1 MRVKKEMKTVKFTVG
16 RKLWFGFMS
25 VVIIMIVIGV
35 VGFLS
40 LKNVNTK
47 YDFLIND
54 RMHKVI
60 LLEEQRSD
68 ENDLAKNIRGYMLY
82 GSQSYIK
89 ELEKA
94 QQRIAERFNELD
106 QTLKS
111 STMQDSLVAIRE
123 ASTEY
128 DKVLQNIL
136 DQKRV
141 GNNEGALAVGMRGAK
156 YQESISDN
164 INSMVDFQ
172 RQQQEKLEKE
182 VANYTK
188 SASILMGVLIALG
201 IIGSIIITAVISRL
215 IRVPVSQMT
224 AALAEVSAGNFA
236 LEEVKIKNKDEIG
249 DMSTTLNQMVADLR
263 GIFDRSQNS
272 ALLLAAQSEQL
283 SASAEESL
291 AASEMV
297 AEISEK
303 NLQTSEMQSTIV
315 NQSTVAMGEMVTAI
329 DVITQD
335 NEEMLNSSEDVA
347 RLVKEGSAL
356 MGVTTDQMTNIS
368 QTIGDSM
375 NTINEMAEHTESI
388 RSVTSMIT
396 AIAEQTNLL
405 ALNAAIEAARAGEH
419 GKGFAVVAE
428 EVRNLAEQSKQSTQE
443 IGRMIDTI
451 INDVT
456 QVVSSTA
463 EGRKRIEEGLVS
475 TEKTNA
481 IFMDI
486 EHATSDVSEKVS
498 TVSVAIEEIRAMADE
513 VAEGAKQVEDLAIQA
528 AAEAQSTSAA
538 TEEQLA
544 ANEEITSSSQ
554 SLAQLAEQLQTD
566 MSRFKV

>member
-1 MRVKKEMKTVKFTVG
+1 MKFTVG
-16 RKLWFGFMS
+16 KKLWIGFMS
-25 VVIIMIVIGV
+25 LVIIIIIIGSI
-35 VGFLS
+35 GFLA
-40 LKNVNTK
+40 LKSVNEK
-47 YDFLIND
+47 YSFLIND

-60 LLEEQRSD
+60 LLEQQQSD
-68 ENDLAKNIRGYMLY
+68 QNNLAKDIRGFMLY
-82 GSQSYIK
+82 GSESYIK
-89 ELEKA
+89 ELEET
-94 QQRIAERFNELD
+94 QLRIEDRLTELEKI
-106 QTLKS
+106 LS
-111 STMQDSLVAIRE
+111 NNTMQTALVSIRE
-123 ASTEY
+123 ASVEY
-128 DKVLQNIL
+128 DKVLLSIIEEKRAGND
-136 DQKRV
+136 DQALV
-141 GNNEGALAVGMRGAK
+141 IGTNGAS
-156 YQESISDN
+156 YQQTISDN
-164 INSMVDFQ
+164 INQMTDYQ
-172 RQQQEKLEKE
+172 RQQQEELEKE
-182 VANYTK
+182 VASYTK
-188 SASILMGVLIALG
+188 SANMLMVILIVLG
-201 IIGSIIITAVISRL
+201 IIGSVVITTIINRLISR
-215 IRVPVSQMT
+215 PVGRMT
-224 AALAEVSAGNFA
+224 NALAEVSAGNFA
-236 LEEVKIKNKDEIG
+236 IEEVKIKNNDEIG
-249 DMSTTLNQMVADLR
+249 DMSITLNEMVADLR
-263 GIFDRSQNS
+263 GIIDRAKSS
-272 ALLLAAQSEQL
+272 ALHLAAQSEQL

-303 NLQTSEMQSTIV
+303 NLQTSDMQANIV
-315 NQSTVAMGEMVTAI
+315 NQSTVSMEEMITAI

-335 NEEMLNSSEDVA
+335 NEEMLNSAEDVA

-356 MGVTTDQMTNIS
+356 MGETTEQMTNIS
-368 QTIGDSM
+368 ETIDDSM
-375 NTINEMAEHTESI
+375 ETINKMSKHTESI
-388 RSVTSMIT
+388 RGVTSMIA

-451 INDVT
+451 IHDVET
-456 QVVSSTA
+456 VVMSTD
-463 EGRKRIEEGLVS
+463 EGRKRVAEGLLS

-498 TVSVAIEEIRAMADE
+498 TVSAAIEEIRAMTDE
-513 VAEGAKQVEDLAIQA
+513 VTDGAKRVEELAIQA

-554 SLAQLAEQLQTD
+554 TLAELAEQLQND

>member
-1 MRVKKEMKTVKFTVG
+1 MKFTVG
-16 RKLWFGFMS
+16 KKLWFGFMS
-25 VVIIMIVIGV
+25 VVIIMIIIGV

-40 LKNVNTK
+40 LKNVNAK
-47 YDFLIND
+47 YDFLIKD
-54 RMHKVI
+54 RMHKVV

-82 GSQSYIK
+82 GSPAYIK
-89 ELEKA
+89 ELEEA
-94 QQRIAERFNELD
+94 QQRIEKRFNELE
-106 QTLKS
+106 KIIRS
-111 STMQDSLVAIRE
+111 SKMQDSLAAITE
-123 ASTEY
+123 ASAEY
-128 DKVLQNIL
+128 DQVLQNIL
-136 DQKRV
+136 DQKRI
-141 GNNEGALAVGMRGAK
+141 GNNEGALAVGMRGAQ
-156 YQESISDN
+156 YQVTISDN
-164 INSMVDFQ
+164 IDTMIDFQ
-172 RQQQEKLEKE
+172 RQQQEELEKD
-182 VANYTK
+182 VTRYTK
-188 SASILMGVLIALG
+188 NASLFMGMLIAIG
-201 IIGSIIITAVISRL
+201 IIGSIIITVVISRL
-215 IRVPVSQMT
+215 IRVPVTQMT
-224 AALAEVSAGNFA
+224 EALAEVSAGNFA
-236 LEEVKIKNKDEIG
+236 LEEVKIKNRDEIG
-249 DMSTTLNQMVADLR
+249 DMSITLNQMVTDLR
-263 GIFDRSQNS
+263 GIFERSQNS

-303 NLQTSEMQSTIV
+303 NLQTSELQTNIV
-315 NQSTVAMGEMVTAI
+315 NQSTVSMGEMVTAI

-335 NEEMLNSSEDVA
+335 NEEMLNSSEEVA
-347 RLVKEGSAL
+347 RLVNEGSAL
-356 MGVTTDQMTNIS
+356 MEETTNQMTDIS

-375 NTINEMAEHTESI
+375 STINEMAEHTESI
-388 RSVTSMIT
+388 RSVTSMIA

-456 QVVSSTA
+456 QVVSSTD
-463 EGRKRIEEGLVS
+463 EGRKRVEEGLMS
-475 TEKTNA
+475 TKKTNA
-481 IFMDI
+481 VFMNI
-486 EHATSDVSEKVS
+486 EHATSDVSEKIS
-498 TVSVAIEEIRAMADE
+498 TVSAAIEEIRAMTDE
-513 VAEGAKQVEDLAIQA
+513 VTEGAKQIEELAIQT

>member
-1 MRVKKEMKTVKFTVG
+1 MKFTVG
-16 RKLWFGFMS
+16 KKLWIGFMS
-25 VVIIMIVIGV
+25 LVIIIIIIGSI
-35 VGFLS
+35 GFLA
-40 LKNVNTK
+40 LKSVNEK
-47 YDFLIND
+47 YSFLIND

-60 LLEEQRSD
+60 LLEQQQSD
-68 ENDLAKNIRGYMLY
+68 QNNLAKDIRGFMLY
-82 GSQSYIK
+82 GSESYIK
-89 ELEKA
+89 ELEET
-94 QQRIAERFNELD
+94 QLRIEDRLTELEKI
-106 QTLKS
+106 LS
-111 STMQDSLVAIRE
+111 NNTMQTALVSIRE
-123 ASTEY
+123 ASVEY
-128 DKVLQNIL
+128 DKVLLSIIEEKRAGND
-136 DQKRV
+136 DQALV
-141 GNNEGALAVGMRGAK
+141 IGTNGAS
-156 YQESISDN
+156 YQQTISDN
-164 INSMVDFQ
+164 INKMTNYQ
-172 RQQQEKLEKE
+172 RQQQEELEKE
-182 VANYTK
+182 VASYTK
-188 SASILMGVLIALG
+188 SANMLMVILIVLG
-201 IIGSIIITAVISRL
+201 IIGSVVITTIINRLISR
-215 IRVPVSQMT
+215 PVGRMT
-224 AALAEVSAGNFA
+224 NALAEVSAGNFA
-236 LEEVKIKNKDEIG
+236 IEEVKIKNNDEIG
-249 DMSTTLNQMVADLR
+249 DMSITLNEMVADLR
-263 GIFDRSQNS
+263 GIIDRAKNS
-272 ALLLAAQSEQL
+272 ALHLAAQSEQL

-303 NLQTSEMQSTIV
+303 NLQTSDMQANIV
-315 NQSTVAMGEMVTAI
+315 NQSTVSMEEMITAI

-335 NEEMLNSSEDVA
+335 NEEMLNSAEDVA

-356 MGVTTDQMTNIS
+356 MGETTEQMTNIS
-368 QTIGDSM
+368 ETIDDSM
-375 NTINEMAEHTESI
+375 ETINKMSKHTESI
-388 RSVTSMIT
+388 RGVTSMIA

-451 INDVT
+451 IHDVET
-456 QVVSSTA
+456 VVMSTD
-463 EGRKRIEEGLVS
+463 EGRKRVAEGLLS

-498 TVSVAIEEIRAMADE
+498 TVSAAIEEIRAMTDE
-513 VAEGAKQVEDLAIQA
+513 VTDGAKRVEELAIQA

-554 SLAQLAEQLQTD
+554 TLAELAEQLQND

>member
-1 MRVKKEMKTVKFTVG
+1 MRVKKEMKIVKFTVG

-25 VVIIMIVIGV
+25 VVIIMIIIGV
-35 VGFLS
+35 IGFLS
-40 LKNVNTK
+40 LKNVNAK
-47 YDFLIND
+47 YDYLIND

-82 GSQSYIK
+82 GSPSYIK
-89 ELEKA
+89 ELEEA
-94 QQRIAERFNELD
+94 QQRIAERFTELD
-106 QTLKS
+106 KILKT
-111 STMQDSLVAIRE
+111 STMKDSLDAIRE
-123 ASTEY
+123 ASAEY
-128 DKVLQNIL
+128 DNVLQGIL
-136 DQKRV
+136 DHKRV
-141 GNNEGALAVGMRGAK
+141 GNNDGALAVGMRGAK
-156 YQESISDN
+156 YQEAISDN
-164 INSMVDFQ
+164 INSMVDYQ

-182 VANYTK
+182 VASYTR

-224 AALAEVSAGNFA
+224 AALTEVSAGNFA

-249 DMSTTLNQMVADLR
+249 DMSITLNQMVADLR
-263 GIFDRSQNS
+263 VIFDRSQNS

-303 NLQTSEMQSTIV
+303 NLQTSEMQATIV

-335 NEEMLNSSEDVA
+335 NEKMLSSSGDVA

-356 MGVTTDQMTNIS
+356 MNETTDQMTNIS
-368 QTIGDSM
+368 KTIEESM
-375 NTINEMAEHTESI
+375 GTINEMAEHTENI

-456 QVVSSTA
+456 QVVSSTD
-463 EGRKRIEEGLVS
+463 ETRKRVEEGLVS

-498 TVSVAIEEIRAMADE
+498 TVSVAIEEIRAMTNE
-513 VAEGAKQVEDLAIQA
+513 VTEGSRQVEDLAIQA

-544 ANEEITSSSQ
+544 ANQEITSSSQ
-554 SLAQLAEQLQTD
+554 SLAQLAEQLQVD

>member
-1 MRVKKEMKTVKFTVG
+1 MKFTVG
-16 RKLWFGFMS
+16 KKLWIGFMS
-25 VVIIMIVIGV
+25 VVIIMIIIGV
-35 VGFLS
+35 IGFLS
-40 LKNVNTK
+40 LNNVNEK
-47 YDFLIND
+47 YSFLIND

-60 LLEEQRSD
+60 LLEQQQSD
-68 ENDLAKNIRGYMLY
+68 QNDLAKNIRGYMLY
-82 GSQSYIK
+82 GSESYIK
-89 ELEKA
+89 ELEDG
-94 QQRIAERFNELD
+94 QQRIEERLSELD
-106 QTLKS
+106 EIIKS
-111 STMQDSLVAIRE
+111 TNMQEALASIRV

-128 DKVLQNIL
+128 DKVLLSIIEEKRAGND
-136 DQKRV
+136 DQ
-141 GNNEGALAVGMRGAK
+141 ALAIGTNGAG
-156 YQESISDN
+156 YQQTISDN
-164 INSMVDFQ
+164 IVQMIEFQ
-172 RQQQEKLEKE
+172 RQQQEDLQKQ
-182 VANYTK
+182 VASYTN
-188 SASILMGVLIALG
+188 SATLLMGILIALG
-201 IIGSIIITAVISRL
+201 IIGSIVITIVISRL
-215 IRVPVSQMT
+215 ISRPVGRMT
-224 AALAEVSAGNFA
+224 TALSEVSAGNFA
-236 LEEVKIKNKDEIG
+236 IEEVKIKNNDEIG
-249 DMSTTLNQMVADLR
+249 DMSIALNEMVADLR
-263 GIFDRSQNS
+263 SIIDRAKSS
-272 ALLLAAQSEQL
+272 ALQLAAQSEEL

-297 AEISEK
+297 AEISER
-303 NLQTSEMQSTIV
+303 NLQTSEMQANIV
-315 NQSTVAMGEMVTAI
+315 NQSTISMGEMVTAI

-356 MGVTTDQMTNIS
+356 MGETTNQMTNIS

-375 NTINEMAEHTESI
+375 VTINKMSKHTESI
-388 RSVTSMIT
+388 RGVTSMIA

-451 INDVT
+451 IHDVET
-456 QVVSSTA
+456 VVTSTD
-463 EGRKRIEEGLVS
+463 EGRKRVAEGLLS

-481 IFMDI
+481 VFMDI

-498 TVSVAIEEIRAMADE
+498 TVSAAIEEIRAMTDE
-513 VAEGAKQVEDLAIQA
+513 VTGGAKQVEELAIQA

-554 SLAQLAEQLQTD
+554 TLAQLAEQLQND

>member
-1 MRVKKEMKTVKFTVG
+1 MENMKFTVG
-16 RKLWFGFMS
+16 KKLWFGFMS
-25 VVIIMIVIGV
+25 VVIIMIIIGV
-35 VGFLS
+35 IGFLS
-40 LKNVNTK
+40 LKSVNEK
-47 YDFLIND
+47 YSFLIND

-60 LLEEQRSD
+60 LLEQQQSD
-68 ENDLAKNIRGYMLY
+68 QNNLAKNIRGYMLY
-82 GSQSYIK
+82 GSESYIK
-89 ELEKA
+89 ELEET
-94 QQRIAERFNELD
+94 QLRIEERLNELGRIITNNSM
-106 QTLKS
+106 QEALS
-111 STMQDSLVAIRE
+111 SIKE

-128 DKVLQNIL
+128 DKVLLSIIEE
-136 DQKRV
+136 KRA
-141 GNNEGALAVGMRGAK
+141 GNDEQALAVGTNGAG
-156 YQESISDN
+156 YQETISDN
-164 INSMVDFQ
+164 INLITEYQ
-172 RQQQEKLEKE
+172 RQMQLDLEKD
-182 VANYTK
+182 VASYTK
-188 SASILMGVLIALG
+188 SASLLSGFLIIFG
-201 IIGSIIITAVISRL
+201 IIGSIVITIVISRL
-215 IRVPVSQMT
+215 ISVPVGRMT
-224 AALAEVSAGNFA
+224 LALTEVSAGNFA
-236 LEEVKIKNKDEIG
+236 IDEVKIKNNDEIG
-249 DMSTTLNQMVADLR
+249 DMSIALNVMVTDLR
-263 GIFDRSQNS
+263 GIIDRAKSS
-272 ALLLAAQSEQL
+272 ALQLAAQSEEL

-303 NLQTSEMQSTIV
+303 NLQTSETQANIV
-315 NQSTVAMGEMVTAI
+315 NQSTVSMGEMVTAI

-356 MGVTTDQMTNIS
+356 MGETTNQMTNIS
-368 QTIGDSM
+368 QNIGDSM
-375 NTINEMAEHTESI
+375 TTINKMSKHTESI
-388 RSVTSMIT
+388 RGVTSMIA

-451 INDVT
+451 IHDVET
-456 QVVSSTA
+456 VVTSTD
-463 EGRKRIEEGLVS
+463 EGRKRVAEGLIS
-475 TEKTNA
+475 TEKTNS

-498 TVSVAIEEIRAMADE
+498 MVSAAIEEIRAMTDE
-513 VAEGAKQVEDLAIQA
+513 VTEGAKQVEELAVQA

-554 SLAQLAEQLQTD
+554 SLAQLAEQLQHD